1 MFLCHLISIKHKYEV
16 TNQKTINQSSSGLIT
31 LVTDVLTAKETIMQ
45 IDTKYIPNKMQDS
58 TFADTDFFYFSS
70 FIFQENHV
78 FMKDRNNPSERV
90 VMDET
95 GLDGIEIGGI

>member
-1 MFLCHLISIKHKYEV
+1 MFLCHLISIKHKYEI

-31 LVTDVLTAKETIMQ
+31 LVTDVSTAKEAIMQ
-45 IDTKYIPNKMQDS
+45 IHTKYIPNKMQDS
-58 TFADTDFFYFSS
+58 TFADPDC

-78 FMKDRNNPSERV
+78 FIKDRNNPSERV